1 MNNKYKQ
8 EILAVIG
15 SIKDQKQ
22 LDIFLQDILTPNEY
36 EEIVKRWQVVKQLS
50 DGIPQRQIASNL
62 KISLAKITRGSRVLL
77 NKKGA
82 FNQLLKNKK

>member
-8 EILAVIG
+8 EILTVLE
-15 SIKDQKQ
+15 SIKDTKM
-22 LDIFLQDILTPNEY
+22 LDAFLMDILTPNEY

-50 DGIPQRQIASNL
+50 DGIPQRQIAANL

-82 FNQLLKNKK
+82 FNQLLKKKK

>member
-8 EILAVIG
+8 EFLEVLQ
-15 SIKDQKQ
+15 SVKDTRSM
-22 LDIFLQDILTPNEY
+22 DAFLHDILTPSEY
-36 EEIVKRWQVVKQLS
+36 EEIVKRWQVVKQLN
-50 DGIPQRQIASNL
+50 DGVPQRQIAINL

-82 FNQLLKNKK
+82 FNRILKNKK

>member
-1 MNNKYKQ
+1 MNNKYKE
-8 EILAVIG
+8 EILTVFK
-15 SIKDQKQ
+15 SIKDSKS
-22 LDIFLQDILTPNEY
+22 LDAFLRDILTPNEY

-50 DGIPQRQIASNL
+50 KGIPQRQIATNL